1 MTALRSTLLVYEE
14 AWNKA
19 GRKWDIEGLADC
31 FTEDAMFF
39 GGRPQHCVGRAAIRD
54 YFHSYTGI
62 IASCT
67 LRLRDQQQLDVAPGY
82 FVSQGFAD
90 FSFVL
95 ADGIQTKSTVRTT
108 LILVQ
113 DHNEWR
119 ARLQNFAP
127 SPAEPPLGMSVKVAK
142 D

>member
-1 MTALRSTLLVYEE
+1 MTTLPYTLTAYED
-14 AWNKA
+14 AWNNA
-19 GRKWDIEGLADC
+19 GRQWNTDALAAC
-31 FTEDAMFF
+31 FTEDALFF
-39 GGRPQHCVGRAAIRD
+39 GGRPEHSVGRAAIRG
-54 YFHSYTGI
+54 YFRSYIGV

-67 LRLRDQQQLDVAPGY
+67 LHLRDHQQLDVAPGY

-95 ADGIQTKSTVRTT
+95 ADGMQTKSTVRTT

-113 DHNEWR
+113 DHDEWR

-127 SPAEPPLGMSVKVAK
+127 SPAEPPLGRN